1 MKLNLLPQTR
11 AIGGS
16 LSIRLSGGASV
27 LASQLVRSLAP
38 PKMSHYPIGATA
50 LAALML
56 AGFFSAAAQET
67 NRIKPNDFSAF
78 RVITDRNIFDPNRR
92 PRVASGPAPAIVDS
106 FSLAGTMS
114 YEKGR
119 FAVFDG
125 TSSEYHKVLEPGGSI
140 AGYTVKE
147 IRPDAVKLV
156 SGTNQLELAVGM
168 QMRRNAEGR
177 WSVAELAESS
187 GNSYASNSRRRETGA
202 RRSNPDSNRT
212 GSQSGTLAVAPP
224 EDQIGGAAEA
234 GAPNPPPEAGSSDPN
249 DPVARMMARRLQ
261 ETGGNAGETRNGNQN
276 GNDN

>member
-1 MKLNLLPQTR
+1 V
-11 AIGGS
+11 S
-16 LSIRLSGGASV
+16 LG
-27 LASQLVRSLAP
+27 
-38 PKMSHYPIGATA
+38 A
-50 LAALML
+50 LATLTL

-67 NRIKPNDFSAF
+67 NRIKPNDFSGF
-78 RVITDRNIFDPNRR
+78 RIITDRNIFDPNRR

-125 TSSEYHKVLEPGGSI
+125 TSSDYHKVLEPGGSI

-177 WSVAELAESS
+177 WSVGEPAESP
-187 GNSYASNSRRRETGA
+187 GNSYASNSRRRDSGG
-202 RRSNPDSNRT
+202 RHVNSDSNRT
-212 GSQSGTLAVAPP
+212 GSPSDALAGAPP
-224 EDQIGGAAEA
+224 EDQLGGAAEA

-249 DPVARMMARRLQ
+249 DPVARMIARRLQ
-261 ETGGNAGETRNGNQN
+261 ETGGNPNGTRNGNQN